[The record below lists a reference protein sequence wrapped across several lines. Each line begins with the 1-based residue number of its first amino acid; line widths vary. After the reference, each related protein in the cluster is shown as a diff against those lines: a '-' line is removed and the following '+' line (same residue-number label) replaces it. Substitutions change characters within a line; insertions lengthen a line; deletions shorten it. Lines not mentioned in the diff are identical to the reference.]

1 MNKEELVKK
10 LELCFRDVIV
20 DEFGFLECHIG
31 NGVFLLVMFDDTTTR
46 ILVKQSRFRDAILE
60 YVISYESMEDVLDN
74 VESALRKYLQLVRW
88 QTVFS
93 SEIVEKLES
102 VNESE
107 AVREYVASLGEK
119 KLERMQEVCDAAKR
133 DWLIKRGFPT

>member
-46 ILVKQSRFRDAILE
+46 ILAKQSRFRDAILE
-60 YVISYESMEDVLDN
+60 HVVSYESMEDVIDN
-74 VESALRKYLQLVRW
+74 IESALRKYLQLVRW

-93 SEIVEKLES
+93 SEIVEKLEQ
-102 VNESE
+102 VNENIS
-107 AVREYVASLGEK
+107 
-119 KLERMQEVCDAAKR
+119 
-133 DWLIKRGFPT
+133 TT